1 MERREPPA
9 RLLAWWMQH
18 QRTSTASLS
27 SSSDS
32 DHNGDVER
40 GGMRANGY
48 VMHRKERSSR
58 AFTRDELEAAAD
70 PVDKVRYH

>member
-1 MERREPPA
+1 MMDA
-9 RLLAWWMQH
+9 
-18 QRTSTASLS
+18 TSAHIDRFLVII

-48 VMHRKERSSR
+48 VMHGKETSSR

-70 PVDKVRYH
+70 RVDKVLYH